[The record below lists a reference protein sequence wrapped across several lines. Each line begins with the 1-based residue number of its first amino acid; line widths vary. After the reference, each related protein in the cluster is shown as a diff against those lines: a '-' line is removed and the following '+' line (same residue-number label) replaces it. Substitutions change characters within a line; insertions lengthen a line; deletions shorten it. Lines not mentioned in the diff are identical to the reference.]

1 MNKLRYLPFVIIVLL
16 TLAACANL
24 GHPTGGPRDVKPP
37 RYVGSN
43 PMPGATN
50 VKSSKFSIYFDE
62 NIQLDDP
69 NSKVVISPTQK
80 EMPELFAN
88 GKRLDI
94 TLRDS
99 LIPNVTYTIDLADAV
114 KDLNEGN
121 VLDGM
126 ALDFATGDSIDT
138 LQISGMVLH
147 ARDLEPAQG
156 MLVGVYSTPAD
167 SNILTRRF
175 ERIART
181 NQLGQFTVRNL
192 APGEYQLFALNDMNR
207 DYFWDRTEDVAFSSV
222 LLSPSVDHREVS
234 DTITEDS
241 IVVNTVV
248 DYLPNNVLLGW
259 FNEEYQAQYLKTYKR
274 QTRNVIQLEMAAPAD
289 SLAELTIVTLGSDT
303 TLRLPLLDVSLMT
316 HTPGL
321 DTLTFWLRDS
331 AVIAADTMMIETRY
345 RRVDT
350 LSNLV
355 WATDTLK
362 FNFRAPRSGKNKN
375 EAPRAM
381 TLQEKI
387 DSIRRKN
394 DTIPIDTFA
403 LMQPSTFLTIN
414 LKNST
419 QEVNKPLLFS
429 FASPID
435 SLPAGAMR
443 IEYMPDSVFIPLEPQ
458 PQIVP
463 ADDWSFTN
471 YMADVKWQPGG
482 KYRLVGDSLAVKDI
496 YGLWIRN
503 VEQPFSV
510 RSLDE
515 YSTIKFNISGLPDS
529 VQAIVELLNEQDK
542 PQRTVP
548 VVGGTATFE
557 YLLPATYYARLFI
570 DSDLNGEWTN
580 GDLKLRRQPED
591 VYYFSKKLA
600 LKKNWDR
607 AEDWDINALAVD
619 MQKPDAIKKNKPK
632 RMAGEV
638 NADDDEEEIDPDDLP
653 YNPYEQF

>member
-1 MNKLRYLPFVIIVLL
+1 MNKLRYLPIVIVALL
-16 TLAACANL
+16 TLAACANI

-43 PMPGATN
+43 PVPGATN
-50 VKSSKFSIYFDE
+50 VNSHKFSIYFDE

-69 NSKVVISPTQK
+69 NSKVAISPTQK

-121 VLDGM
+121 VLDGL
-126 ALDFATGDSIDT
+126 AIDFATGDSIDT
-138 LQISGMVLH
+138 LQISGMVLR

-192 APGEYQLFALNDMNR
+192 APGSYELFALNDQNR

-222 LLSPSVDHREVS
+222 LLTPGVEHRQVADTVAEDSVV
-234 DTITEDS
+234 ITE
-241 IVVNTVV
+241 VV

-259 FNEEYQAQYLKTYKR
+259 FNEEYQAQYLKNYKR

-316 HTPGL
+316 RTPGL

-331 AVIAADTMMIETRY
+331 AVIKADTMLIETRY

-362 FNFRAPRSGKNKN
+362 FNFKSPRKDKK
-375 EAPRAM
+375 EKPRAI
-381 TLQEKI
+381 TLQDKI
-387 DSIRRKN
+387 DSIRQIS

-403 LMQPSTFLTIN
+403 LMQPSSFLSVN

-419 QEVNKPLLFS
+419 QEVNLPLLFS
-429 FASPID
+429 FATPID
-435 SLPAGAMR
+435 SLPAGALR
-443 IEYMPDSVFIPLEPQ
+443 IEYMPDSVFIPLDPQ
-458 PQIVP
+458 PPIVP

-471 YMADVKWQPGG
+471 YRVDYEWKPSG
-482 KYRLVGDSLAVKDI
+482 KYRLAGDSLAVRDI

-503 VEQPFSV
+503 VEQNFTV
-510 RSLDE
+510 RSLDD

-542 PQRTVP
+542 PVRTLP
-548 VVGGTATFE
+548 VERGSATFQF
-557 YLLPATYYARLFI
+557 LLPATYYARLFI
-570 DSDLNGEWTN
+570 DSDGNGEWTN

-607 AEDWDINALAVD
+607 TEDWDINALAVD

-638 NADDDEEEIDPDDLP
+638 NAEQDDEEIDPDDLP